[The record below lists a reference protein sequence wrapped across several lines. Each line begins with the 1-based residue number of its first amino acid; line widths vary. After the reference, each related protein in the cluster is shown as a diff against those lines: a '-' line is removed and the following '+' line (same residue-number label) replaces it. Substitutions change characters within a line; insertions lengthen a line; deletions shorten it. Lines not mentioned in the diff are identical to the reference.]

1 MSPSSHSTP
10 RGVQDNGPVTD
21 DTGEER
27 RRDILAPAYP
37 DDTGA
42 ADKALSTVLAAH
54 ARGAASYAD
63 VLAVLVQARLLVPV
77 VAVLGEVDE
86 SGADKTSDMATV
98 LLTGADGRQALLAF
112 TCLETMAAWRGDA
125 RPVAVPSSDAA
136 KAALQDGAAAM
147 LVDLA
152 GPVTFVVEG
161 EDLYGLGAGWTL
173 ARVARPDGQSGT
185 AWIRPG
191 GE

>member
-1 MSPSSHSTP
+1 MS
-10 RGVQDNGPVTD
+10 
-21 DTGEER
+21 EER
-27 RRDILAPAYP
+27 RRDIQAPAYP

-42 ADKALSTVLAAH
+42 AEERLASVLARFSRREAT
-54 ARGAASYAD
+54 YAEA
-63 VLAVLVQARLLVPV
+63 LAVLLDSRLLVPV

-112 TCLETMAAWRGDA
+112 TSLETMAAWQPDA
-125 RPVAVPSSDAA
+125 RPVAVPARDAA
-136 KAALQDGAAAM
+136 KAALQDEAAAL

-161 EDLYGLGAGWTL
+161 EDLYGLGAGWGL
-173 ARVARPDGQSGT
+173 ATVAGGAT
-185 AWIRPG
+185 AWVRPPD
-191 GE
+191 

>member
-1 MSPSSHSTP
+1 
-10 RGVQDNGPVTD
+10 VQDNGAVSDPAPD
-21 DTGEER
+21 PQ

-42 ADKALSTVLAAH
+42 ADADLAEALARFARREAGYADALTVLA
-54 ARGAASYAD
+54 RS
-63 VLAVLVQARLLVPV
+63 RLLVPV

-86 SGADKTSDMATV
+86 RGADKTADMATV

-112 TCLETMAAWRGDA
+112 TSLETMAAWNADA
-125 RPVAVPSSDAA
+125 RPVAVPAADAA
-136 KAALQDGAAAM
+136 KAALQDRAAAL
-147 LVDLA
+147 LVDVA

-161 EDLYGLGAGWTL
+161 EDLYGLGAGWAL
-173 ARVARPDGQSGT
+173 ARVPGGAT

-191 GE
+191 EE

>member
-1 MSPSSHSTP
+1 
-10 RGVQDNGPVTD
+10 VQDNGRVS
-21 DTGEER
+21 EER

-42 ADKALSTVLAAH
+42 ADARLAAVLARFAG
-54 ARGAASYAD
+54 REVSYAD
-63 VLAVLVQARLLVPV
+63 ALGVLAVSRLLVPV
-77 VAVLGEVDE
+77 VAILGEVDE

-112 TCLETMAAWRGDA
+112 TSLETLAAWQPDA
-125 RPVAVPSSDAA
+125 RPVAVPASDAA
-136 KAALQDGAAAM
+136 KAALQERAAAL
-147 LVDLA
+147 LVDVA

-161 EDLYGLGAGWTL
+161 EDLYGLGAGWRL
-173 ARVARPDGQSGT
+173 ARVGSGT

-191 GE
+191 GDSAGAPSGIGPEGE

>member
-1 MSPSSHSTP
+1 M
-10 RGVQDNGPVTD
+10 D
-21 DTGEER
+21 DER
-27 RRDILAPAYP
+27 RRDIQAPAYP

-42 ADKALSTVLAAH
+42 ADERLGEALAGLARREAT
-54 ARGAASYAD
+54 YAD
-63 VLAVLVQARLLVPV
+63 VLAVLADSRLLVPV

-112 TCLETMAAWRGDA
+112 TSLEAMAAWRADA
-125 RPVAVPSSDAA
+125 RPVAVPAADAA
-136 KAALQDGAAAM
+136 RAALQDRADAL
-147 LVDLA
+147 LVDVA

-173 ARVARPDGQSGT
+173 ARVAGGT
-185 AWIRPG
+185 AWVRPG
-191 GE
+191 EEPPGIGPEGE

>member
-1 MSPSSHSTP
+1 VQHNGGMS
-10 RGVQDNGPVTD
+10 
-21 DTGEER
+21 EER

-42 ADKALSTVLAAH
+42 ADERLATVLTAFARQQATFADALSVLAE
-54 ARGAASYAD
+54 S
-63 VLAVLVQARLLVPV
+63 RLLVPV

-86 SGADKTSDMATV
+86 TGADKTADMAAV

-112 TCLETMAAWRGDA
+112 TSLETMASWQADA
-125 RPVAVPSSDAA
+125 RPVAVSAVDAA
-136 KAALQDGAAAM
+136 KAALQQEVAA
-147 LVDLA
+147 LVVDVA

-173 ARVARPDGQSGT
+173 ARVGGGT
-185 AWIRPG
+185 AWVRPA